1 MKHLFKILF
10 FIILPSLLFSQSDSI
25 NVELKEIVVTAT
37 KTESPQIRIASSI
50 TVISEQQ
57 ILNTNKNSVL
67 EILRDV
73 EGVSIAQQGGPGR
86 LSSAYIRG
94 ANPDQTLVLI
104 DGVEVNDPGS
114 ANNSYDFSSLQT
126 ENIQRI
132 EVLRGPQSTLYGSD
146 AMAGVINI
154 LTKKG
159 KGEPKF
165 SLSAEGGSNN
175 YYKGAASA
183 NGEFKGFNYL
193 LSFSRLK
200 SDGFSA
206 INKKYNN
213 TEKDGYSNN
222 SILSKIGY
230 NFNDKVGVDFIY
242 KYSFSEAELDQSS
255 KTGDDPNYNYDF
267 EQQLLKGNINLNL
280 FEEKVDQRVG
290 ASFTKTIS
298 NAVDEFDELN
308 PNTSST
314 NYTRGNRI
322 KFDFQNDFHILENN
336 VITLGFETEE
346 EKAENTYSSISEF
359 GPYENALPLSSVRTS
374 SVYLQDQINFGNALF
389 ITAGGRYDSHEK
401 FGSEITYRIAGAY
414 LFSKTGTKVKATY
427 GTGFKAP
434 ALFDLFDPSFG
445 NPELEAEK
453 SRGFDFGFEQFLMS
467 DKVHFGATYFQ
478 IDIDNLIG
486 FDENFKAVNINKVK
500 TNGVEM
506 FVAVPNIFGISFN
519 GNYTFTNSKDNSTG
533 SADNGLVLLRRPKH
547 KLSLNLNYNFNDALN
562 FNLGFRFV
570 GEREDKDFSAFPVER
585 VKLDSYS
592 IVDFSAAYN
601 INHLIK
607 IYGRIEN
614 LFNADYEEILFY
626 GTMER
631 AGYLGVSLNL

>member
-1 MKHLFKILF
+1 MKQIITLFV
-10 FIILPSLLFSQSDSI
+10 FIIFPSLLFAQSDSLS
-25 NVELKEIVVTAT
+25 VELKEIVVTAT
-37 KTESPQIRIASSI
+37 KTETPQIRIASSI
-50 TVISEQQ
+50 TVINEQQ
-57 ILNTNKNSVL
+57 ILNTNKTSVL

-154 LTKKG
+154 FTKNG
-159 KGEPKF
+159 SGEPKF

-175 YYKGAASA
+175 YYKGSVAA
-183 NGEFKGFNYL
+183 NGEFNDLKYS

-206 INKKYNN
+206 ISKKYNN

-230 NFNDKVGVDFIY
+230 QFNETVSVDIIY
-242 KYSFSEAELDQSS
+242 RYSYSEAELDQSN
-255 KTGDDPNYNYDF
+255 KTGDDPNYSYDL
-267 EQQLLKGNINLNL
+267 EQQLLKGNVNLNL
-280 FEEKVDQRVG
+280 FDGKIDQRVG
-290 ASFTKTIS
+290 ASYTKIIS
-298 NAVDEFDELN
+298 NAVDNFDFMN

-314 NYTRGNRI
+314 NFTEGSRI
-322 KFDFQNDFHILENN
+322 KFDFQNDFYLTENN
-336 VITLGFETEE
+336 LVTLGLEAEE
-346 EKAENTYSSISEF
+346 EQAENTYNSMSVF
-359 GPYENALPLSSVRTS
+359 GPYDSALPTSKARTS
-374 SVYLQDQINFGNALF
+374 GIYLQDQINFGNTLF
-389 ITAGGRYDSHEK
+389 VTAGGRYDSHEK

-414 LFSKTGTKVKATY
+414 LFSKTGTKIKATY

-445 NPELEAEK
+445 NPDLEAEK
-453 SRGFDFGFEQFLMS
+453 SRGFDFGIEQFLLN
-467 DKVHFGATYFQ
+467 DKFHFGAAYFNM
-478 IDIDNLIG
+478 DITNLIG
-486 FDENFKAVNINKVK
+486 FDENFKAVNINEVK
-500 TNGVEM
+500 TNGVEL
-506 FVAVPNIFGISFN
+506 FVSLLNLLGISVN
-519 GNYTFTNSKDNSTG
+519 GNYTFTSSEDNSAG
-533 SADNGLVLLRRPKH
+533 SSDDGLVLLRRPKH
-547 KLSLNLNYNFNDALN
+547 KLSLNLNYNFNEELN
-562 FNLGFRFV
+562 INLGFRFV

-592 IVDFSAAYN
+592 IFDLAAAYN
-601 INHLIK
+601 INDLIK
-607 IYGRIEN
+607 IYGRVEN
-614 LFNADYEEILFY
+614 LFNTDYEEILFY

-631 AGYLGVSLNL
+631 AGYLGASLNL

>member
-1 MKHLFKILF
+1 MKHF
-10 FIILPSLLFSQSDSI
+10 FTLLLLIIFPSLLFAQSDSI

-50 TVISEQQ
+50 TVINEQQ
-57 ILNTNKNSVL
+57 ILNTNKTSVL

-114 ANNSYDFSSLQT
+114 ANNSYDFSSMQT

-175 YYKGAASA
+175 YYKGSASA
-183 NGEFKGFNYL
+183 NGEFKGFNYS

-206 INKKYNN
+206 ISKKYNN

-230 NFNDKVGVDFIY
+230 DFNEKVGVDFIY
-242 KYSFSEAELDQSS
+242 KYSFSEAELDQAS
-255 KTGDDPNYNYDF
+255 KTGDDPNYKYDF
-267 EQQLLKGNINLNL
+267 KQQLLKGNVSLNL
-280 FEEKVDQRVG
+280 FEGKIDQRIG
-290 ASFTKTIS
+290 ASFTKVIS
-298 NAVDEFDELN
+298 NAVDELDELN
-308 PNTSST
+308 PATSSSNFT
-314 NYTRGNRI
+314 SGNRI
-322 KFDFQNDFHILENN
+322 KFDFQNDFRLLENN

-346 EKAENTYSSISEF
+346 EKAENTYSSMSEF
-359 GPYENALPLSSVRTS
+359 GPYDSALPESKVRTS
-374 SVYLQDQINFGNALF
+374 SVYLQDQINLWNVLF
-389 ITAGGRYDSHEK
+389 VTAGGRYDSHEK
-401 FGSEITYRIAGAY
+401 FGSETTFRIAGAY
-414 LFSKTGTKVKATY
+414 LIAKTGTKIKATY

-453 SRGFDFGFEQFLMS
+453 SSGFDFGFEKFFMNDAL
-467 DKVHFGATYFQ
+467 HFGITYFQ
-478 IDIDNLIG
+478 MNIDNLIG

-500 TNGVEM
+500 TTGVEM
-506 FVAVPNIFGISFN
+506 FVAVPNIFGVSIN
-519 GNYTFTNSKDNSTG
+519 GNYTFTNSKDNSAG
-533 SADNGLVLLRRPKH
+533 SADDGLVLLRRPKH
-547 KLSLNLNYNFNDALN
+547 KLSLNLNYNYNDALN

-570 GEREDKDFSAFPVER
+570 GEREDKDFSTFPVER

-592 IVDFSAAYN
+592 IFDFAAAYN
-601 INHLIK
+601 INDLIK
-607 IYGRIEN
+607 VYGRAEN
-614 LFNADYEEILFY
+614 IFNADYEEVLFY
-626 GTMER
+626 ATVGR
-631 AGYLGVSLNL
+631 SAYLGLSLKI

>member
-1 MKHLFKILF
+1 MKRF
-10 FIILPSLLFSQSDSI
+10 FTLLIFISLPSLLFSQSDSI

-37 KTESPQIRIASSI
+37 KTESPLIRIASSI
-50 TVISEQQ
+50 TVINEQQ
-57 ILNTNKNSVL
+57 IINTNKTSVL

-159 KGEPKF
+159 TGEPKF

-183 NGEFKGFNYL
+183 NGEFKGFNYS

-200 SDGFSA
+200 SDGFSS
-206 INKKYNN
+206 ISKKYNN

-230 NFNDKVGVDFIY
+230 DFNEKVGMDFIY
-242 KYSFSEAELDQSS
+242 KYSFSEAELDQSG
-255 KTGDDPNYNYDF
+255 KTGDDPNYNYDL

-280 FEEKVDQRVG
+280 FEGKVDQRIG
-290 ASFTKTIS
+290 ASFTKIIS
-298 NAVDEFDELN
+298 NAIDEFDTMN
-308 PNTSST
+308 PSTSST
-314 NYTRGNRI
+314 NYTLGNRV
-322 KFDFQNDFHILENN
+322 KFDFQNDFRLLENN

-346 EKAENTYSSISEF
+346 EKAENTYRSMSEF
-359 GPYENALPLSSVRTS
+359 GPYDSALPTSKVRTS
-374 SVYLQDQINFGNALF
+374 GIYLQDQINFGNALF
-389 ITAGGRYDSHEK
+389 VTAGGRYDSHEK

-414 LFSKTGTKVKATY
+414 LFSKTGTKIKATY

-434 ALFDLFDPSFG
+434 ALFDLFDPTFG

-453 SRGFDFGFEQFLMS
+453 SRGYDFGFEQFLMN
-467 DKVHFGATYFQ
+467 DALHFGAAYFVM
-478 IDIDNLIG
+478 DIDNLIG
-486 FDENFKAVNINKVK
+486 FDENFKAVNINEVR
-500 TNGVEM
+500 TNGVEL
-506 FVAVPNIFGISFN
+506 FVSLPNFLGITFN
-519 GNYTFTNSKDNSTG
+519 GNYTYTNSKDNSTG

-547 KLSLNLNYNFNDALN
+547 KASLNLNYNFNDALN

-585 VKLDSYS
+585 VKLESYS
-592 IVDFSAAYN
+592 IFDIAVAYS
-601 INHLIK
+601 INDLIK
-607 IYGRIEN
+607 IYGRVEN

-631 AGYLGVSLNL
+631 AGYLGASLNL

>member
-1 MKHLFKILF
+1 MKHLFNILF

-213 TEKDGYSNN
+213 AEKDGYSNN

-267 EQQLLKGNINLNL
+267 EQQLLKGNVNLNL
-280 FEEKVDQRVG
+280 FEGKVDQRVG

-359 GPYENALPLSSVRTS
+359 GPYENALPLSKVRTS

-401 FGSEITYRIAGAY
+401 FGSEITYRIAGTY
-414 LFSKTGTKVKATY
+414 LFSKTGTKIKATY

-453 SRGFDFGFEQFLMS
+453 SRGFDFGFEQFLMN
-467 DKVHFGATYFQ
+467 DVLHFGAAYFEM
-478 IDIDNLIG
+478 DIDNLIG
-486 FDENFKAVNINKVK
+486 FDENFKAVNINEVK
-500 TNGVEM
+500 TSGVEM
-506 FVAVPNIFGISFN
+506 FAAVPNIFGISFN

-533 SADNGLVLLRRPKH
+533 SPDNGLVLLRRPKH
-547 KLSLNLNYNFNDALN
+547 KLSLNLNYNFNEALN

-570 GEREDKDFSAFPVER
+570 GEREDKDFSTFPVER
-585 VKLDSYS
+585 VILDSYS

-601 INHLIK
+601 INGLIK
-607 IYGRIEN
+607 VYGRVEN

-631 AGYLGVSLNL
+631 AGYLGASLSL